1 MVGKQS
7 KNYSIVLIV
16 ETEISKFAY
25 NVDTRSL
32 NTITLTSKTAV
43 IIEDFKLISQIW
55 QSILEG
61 KGVAVIKQFDNA
73 DDIEKEIIELV
84 PDIVL
89 LDINLKGKVDGIELT
104 IKLKRL
110 NPNIRILILTMHD
123 SFNYMNKAY
132 QAGALGYIHKNSQM
146 SELNLAIDT
155 VLSDQLYFKSIKT
168 E

>member
-1 MVGKQS
+1 M
-7 KNYSIVLIV
+7 
-16 ETEISKFAY
+16 SKFAY
-25 NVDTRSL
+25 NVDYL
-32 NTITLTSKTAV
+32 KLDNITLNPKTAV
-43 IIEDFKLISQIW
+43 IIEDFKLIAQIW

-61 KGVAVIKQFDNA
+61 KGITVLKQFDNA
-73 DDIEKEIIELV
+73 DDIEHEIIDLL

-89 LDINLKGKVDGIELT
+89 LDMNLKGKVDGIELT

-123 SFNYMNKAY
+123 SINYMKKAF

-146 SELNLAIDT
+146 SELNLAIET
-155 VLSDQLYFKSIKT
+155 VLSDQLYYKSIST

>member
-1 MVGKQS
+1 M
-7 KNYSIVLIV
+7 II
-16 ETEISKFAY
+16 EIEISKFAFI
-25 NVDTRSL
+25 VDTISL
-32 NTITLTSKTAV
+32 NTIALTSKTAV
-43 IIEDFKLISQIW
+43 IIEDFKLIAQIW

-61 KGVAVIKQFDNA
+61 KGITVLKQFDNA
-73 DDIEKEIIELV
+73 DDIENEIIELV

-89 LDINLKGKVDGIELT
+89 LDMNLKGKVDGIELT

-110 NPNIRILILTMHD
+110 NPTIRILILTMHD
-123 SFNYMNKAY
+123 SINYMNKAY

-155 VLSDQLYFKSIKT
+155 VLSDQLYFKSITT

>member
-1 MVGKQS
+1 M
-7 KNYSIVLIV
+7 NAI
-16 ETEISKFAY
+16 A
-25 NVDTRSL
+25 
-32 NTITLTSKTAV
+32 ITPKTAV
-43 IIEDFKLISQIW
+43 IIEDFKLIAQIW

-61 KGVAVIKQFDNA
+61 KGITVLKQFDNA
-73 DDIEKEIIELV
+73 DDIENEIIELV

-89 LDINLKGKVDGIELT
+89 LDMNLKGKVDGIELT

-110 NPNIRILILTMHD
+110 NPTIRILILTMHD
-123 SFNYMNKAY
+123 SINYMNKAY

-155 VLSDQLYFKSIKT
+155 VLSDQLYFKSITT